1 MAGKS
6 VAQWRARRDHA
17 AHGRVKADRG
27 GRPAGLATGVK
38 PLVFV
43 DRQGRWP
50 ICVGVIHRVRTGF
63 RSMIVR
69 INARMAIELR

>member
-1 MAGKS
+1 MANKS
-6 VAQWRARRDHA
+6 VAQRRARRNHA
-17 AHGRVKADRG
+17 ARGWVKAGRG
-27 GRPAGLATGVK
+27 GRPAGLVTGAK
-38 PLVFV
+38 ALVFL